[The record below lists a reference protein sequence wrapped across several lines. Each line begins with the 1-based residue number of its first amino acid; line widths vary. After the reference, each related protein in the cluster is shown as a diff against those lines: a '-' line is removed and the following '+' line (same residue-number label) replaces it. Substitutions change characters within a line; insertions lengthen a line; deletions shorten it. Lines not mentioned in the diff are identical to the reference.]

1 MDQTLA
7 AILAGIFGLKANQIS
22 TALHKDDVGSWDSL
36 KQMDLVLTLEEKYNI
51 SLEIPDIIKM
61 DSVANIIDVLKN
73 KGVQFED

>member
-7 AILAGIFGLKANQIS
+7 AILAGVFGLKTNQIS
-22 TALHKDDVGSWDSL
+22 TVLHKDDVGSWDSL
-36 KQMDLVLTLEEKYNI
+36 KQMDLVLSLEEKYNI

-61 DSVANIIDVLKN
+61 DSVANIIVVLRN